1 MELKSLIVV
10 MDNTKLIVIWGVLN
24 IVLVCW
30 LFIRKKKRYF

>member
-1 MELKSLIVV
+1 
-10 MDNTKLIVIWGVLN
+10 MDNTKLIIIWSVLN